1 MPSIASWIS
10 FSWTRIHPGSHIV
23 LNRPAPSI
31 SFDQGQ
37 RPREPFGDRWLWQ
50 QWQTTWISGSSLNS
64 CGSQTSVFVR
74 HMGPAWGGGELVL
87 HICSQRNGIC
97 KVWVM
102 FGMCIFISVQGDSDA
117 NCQMEDWVRLTR
129 LQLTLAVPSFLLQ
142 KQAAS
147 IS

>member
-1 MPSIASWIS
+1 
-10 FSWTRIHPGSHIV
+10 
-23 LNRPAPSI
+23 
-31 SFDQGQ
+31 
-37 RPREPFGDRWLWQ
+37 
-50 QWQTTWISGSSLNS
+50 
-64 CGSQTSVFVR
+64 
-74 HMGPAWGGGELVL
+74 MGPAWGGGELVL

-117 NCQMEDWVRLTR
+117 SCQMEDRVRLTR